1 MNDQSIRRIGTVV
14 ALCTSAAWVFLLAAL
29 VVSATVHGQDARSL
43 LAHEARLRTQLADNA
58 FQRSIAIESSEASS
72 TLKGDVYAIV
82 AMPYSRVGQALG
94 NMDNWCDVLI
104 LHLNVKN
111 CRARGTGANGM
122 LGVAIG
128 SRFDQPLADAYRV
141 DFKYRTA
148 TNTSDYLRVLL
159 SADAGPLGTKNFRIV
174 FEAAPLDSGRSF
186 VHMSY
191 AYGYGVM
198 AQFAMR
204 AYLGTVGRDKVGFS
218 VVEPKNGDM
227 PIVYLAGVRGLVE
240 RNAMRYFL
248 AIDAFLGAY
257 ASPVADQQEKRLDDW
272 FTSVER
278 YPRQLH
284 ELERD
289 VYLSMKR
296 REITRQKST
305 STNAD

>member
-14 ALCTSAAWVFLLAAL
+14 ARGISTAWAFWLAAML
-29 VVSATVHGQDARSL
+29 FSAMAHGQDARSL

-58 FQRSIAIESSEASS
+58 FQRSLAIESSEANS

-82 AMPYSRVGQALG
+82 AMPYTLVGQALR

-111 CRARGTGANGM
+111 CVARGAGTSGM

-141 DFKYRTA
+141 DFTYRTA
-148 TNTSDYLRVLL
+148 TSTPGYLQVLL
-159 SADAGPLGTKNFRIV
+159 SADAGPLGTKDFRII

-204 AYLGTVGRDKVGFS
+204 TYLGTIGRNKVGFS
-218 VVEPKNGDM
+218 VVEPKNGDV
-227 PIVYLAGVRGLVE
+227 PIVYRGGVRGLVE

-257 ASPVADQQEKRLDDW
+257 ALPVADQQEKRLDTW

-289 VYLSMKR
+289 VYLAMKR
-296 REITRQKST
+296 REITRQKLS
-305 STNAD
+305 SAKAD

>member
-1 MNDQSIRRIGTVV
+1 MNDQSVRRIGTVV
-14 ALCTSAAWVFLLAAL
+14 ALFTTAAWLFLLAAML
-29 VVSATVHGQDARSL
+29 FSAMAHGQDARTL

-82 AMPYSRVGQALG
+82 AMPYSLVGRALG

-111 CRARGTGANGM
+111 CRARGAGTNGM

-128 SRFDQPLADAYRV
+128 SRYDQPLADAYRV
-141 DFKYRTA
+141 DFIYRTV
-148 TNTSDYLRVLL
+148 TNTPDYLRVLL
-159 SADAGPLGTKNFRIV
+159 SADAGPLGTKDFRIV

-204 AYLGTVGRDKVGFS
+204 TYLGTVGRNKVGFS
-218 VVEPKNGDM
+218 VVEPKNGDI
-227 PIVYLAGVRGLVE
+227 PIVYRGGVRGLVE
-240 RNAMRYFL
+240 RNAMRYYL
-248 AIDAFLGAY
+248 AVDAFLGAY
-257 ASPVADQQEKRLDDW
+257 TLPIADQQEKRLGDW

-296 REITRQKST
+296 REITRQKSS

>member
-14 ALCTSAAWVFLLAAL
+14 ALCTTVAWVFLLATL
-29 VVSATVHGQDARSL
+29 VVSVTAHGQDARSL

-58 FQRSIAIESSEASS
+58 FQRSIAIESSESS
-72 TLKGDVYAIV
+72 SMLKGDVYAIV
-82 AMPYSRVGQALG
+82 AMPYSLVGQALG

-111 CRARGTGANGM
+111 CRARGAGTSGT

-141 DFKYRTA
+141 DFTYRTA
-148 TNTSDYLRVLL
+148 TNRPDYLQVLL
-159 SADAGPLGTKNFRIV
+159 SANEGPLGTKDFRIV
-174 FEAAPLDSGRSF
+174 FEAAPLGTTRSF

-191 AYGYGVM
+191 AYGFGAM
-198 AQFAMR
+198 ALFAMR
-204 AYLGTVGRDKVGFS
+204 TYLGTIGRNKVGFS
-218 VVEPKNGDM
+218 VAEPKNGDV
-227 PIVYLAGVRGLVE
+227 PIVYRGGVRGLVE

-257 ASPVADQQEKRLDDW
+257 ALPVADQQEKRLDDW